1 MIKNLGHIAVRVK
14 DLDESLR
21 FYKDILGLEEAFRL
35 CGDDGKPYL
44 VYLYIAP
51 GQFIELFP
59 NGSKP
64 GECSREIIGLV
75 HICLEVDDVKEAYAL
90 MQERGA
96 PIDSDII
103 LGNAKCRQFW
113 LHDPDGNPIEL
124 MELPPESMQAQA
136 IKRITSA
143 SKE

>member
-1 MIKNLGHIAVRVK
+1 MIKNLGHIAIRSR

-35 CGDDGKPYL
+35 CGEDGKPYI

-59 NGSKP
+59 NGTKL
-64 GECSREIIGLV
+64 GDHGREVIGFV
-75 HICLEVDDVKEAYAL
+75 HTCLEVEDVQAAFAL
-90 MQERGA
+90 MKERGA
-96 PIDSDII
+96 PIDSEII
-103 LGNAKCRQFW
+103 IGNAKCKQFW

-124 MELPPESMQAQA
+124 MELPPESMQAHA
-136 IKRITSA
+136 IKRFTSE
-143 SKE
+143 K

>member
-1 MIKNLGHIAVRVK
+1 MKIKNLGHIAVRTK
-14 DLDESLR
+14 NLDDSLH

-35 CGDDGKPYL
+35 CGDDSKPYL
-44 VYLYIAP
+44 VYLYIGP

-64 GECSREIIGLV
+64 SDRGCEIIGLV
-75 HICLEVDDVKEAYAL
+75 HICLEVDDVNEAYTV

-103 LGNAKCRQFW
+103 LGNAKCKQFW

-136 IKRITSA
+136 IKRFEEA
-143 SKE
+143 GK